1 MLKRI
6 NKIHINLPRGPVSM
20 NLHKFLT
27 FIKISLYCITQ
38 SVTCCNPYLLYTFS
52 PSLPEETFV
61 SVDADSLQILLSFAL
76 AHGSVNTILDVLQI
90 LLGKFGKF
98 FIATMYCFCNCVH
111 DILAV
116 WKNKR
121 YLGCLAENSLNIC
134 HTICNIFPCTIYMCN
149 R

>member
-1 MLKRI
+1 MA
-6 NKIHINLPRGPVSM
+6 LP
-20 NLHKFLT
+20 K
-27 FIKISLYCITQ
+27 Q
-38 SVTCCNPYLLYTFS
+38 AVTSCNPYLLYTFS

-98 FIATMYCFCNCVH
+98 FVATMYCFCNCVH

-116 WKNKR
+116 WKNER
-121 YLGCLAENSLNIC
+121 YLGCLAENSLDIC
-134 HTICNIFPCTIYMCN
+134 HTMTMYCYIFPCTILYMYN
-149 R
+149 RSGVCISGWAKVCFN